1 MRIHSI
7 KYLILLLPTL
17 IFAQGCAALPETQ
30 ALQLLREDY
39 SSLNQ
44 VKTEFDQSLKGGMLS
59 DREKADYK
67 IWIRQLEDRVAEDC
81 LAISDKATA
90 SLPVDP
96 PCEKILAAY
105 SVTADI
111 DIKGESTGQEKTARM
126 IEQLNG
132 SLGEF
137 DERLLR
143 EQDRVK
149 SKRPAAG
156 SAGGAA
162 GDSAGG
168 GTDSDETE
176 EGNAADDSGQK
187 KQGDKQTEQD
197 RRPAGSESGTV
208 SKSSSGHKSAAP
220 KDIPDGRNDDVVAR
234 QLREA
239 AEKETDPELKKKL
252 WDEYRRYKS
261 GSR

>member
-1 MRIHSI
+1 MRLPSI
-7 KYLILLLPTL
+7 KYLILLLPAL
-17 IFAQGCAALPETQ
+17 IAAQGCAALPVTQ
-30 ALQLLREDY
+30 ELQLLREDY

-44 VKTEFDQSLKGGMLS
+44 VKKEFDQALKGGGLS
-59 DREKADYK
+59 DREKADFK
-67 IWIRQLEDRVAEDC
+67 IWIRQLEDRVAENC
-81 LAISDKATA
+81 LAVSARSTV

-96 PCEKILAAY
+96 PCEKILAGY
-105 SVTADI
+105 SVPADI
-111 DIKGESTGQEKTARM
+111 DIKSESTGQEKTDRM

-149 SKRPAAG
+149 SKRPAAET
-156 SAGGAA
+156 GAA

-168 GTDSDETE
+168 GSDGDEAE
-176 EGNAADDSGQK
+176 EGNATDDSGQK
-187 KQGDKQTEQD
+187 KAGDKQTEQD
-197 RRPAGSESGTV
+197 RQPADSESGAP
-208 SKSSSGHKSAAP
+208 SKSSSEHKSTAP